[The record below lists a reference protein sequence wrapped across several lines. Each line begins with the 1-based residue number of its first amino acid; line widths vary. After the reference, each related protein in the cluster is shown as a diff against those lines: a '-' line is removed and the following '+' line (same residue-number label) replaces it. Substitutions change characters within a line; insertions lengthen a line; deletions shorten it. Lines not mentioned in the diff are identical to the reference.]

1 MTRLRSSDGSVLV
14 TVRLHV
20 KHRDRIYSLTDNLS
34 GWVRQA
40 VEEKLAREW
49 NPDEQLRFMKQEA
62 KRREAEL
69 KEINARIQEL
79 QEKRQQLETE
89 IEREIENILS
99 YLTYESVDAATLDI
113 RNQYPHWPEDLVRK
127 YVARAWNKQARK

>member
-49 NPDEQLRFMKQEA
+49 NPEEQLAFMEQEA
-62 KRREAEL
+62 ERRQAEL
-69 KEINARIQEL
+69 KQIRARIKEL
-79 QEKRQQLETE
+79 QAKQQQQEKE
-89 IEREIENILS
+89 IEREVKNILQ
-99 YLTYESVDAATLDI
+99 YLKYDSIEAAIADI
-113 RNQYPHWPEDLVRK
+113 HIQYPEWPKRLLRK
-127 YVARAWNKQARK
+127 YVERIWRERYG

>member
-49 NPDEQLRFMKQEA
+49 NPEEQLAFMKQEA
-62 KRREAEL
+62 ERREAEL
-69 KEINARIQEL
+69 KEINARIKEL
-79 QEKRQQLETE
+79 QAKQQQQEKE
-89 IEREIENILS
+89 IEREIKSILQ
-99 YLTYESVDAATLDI
+99 YLKYDSIETAVADI
-113 RNQYPHWPEDLVRK
+113 RSQYPEWPENLVKK
-127 YVARAWNKQARK
+127 YVTKLWNRR

>member
-1 MTRLRSSDGSVLV
+1 MTRIRSEDGSVLV
-14 TVRLHV
+14 TVRLNV
-20 KHRDRIYSLTDNLS
+20 KHRDRIYSLTNNLS

-49 NPDEQLRFMKQEA
+49 DPEEQLRFMKQEA

-79 QEKRQQLETE
+79 QEKRQRLETE
-89 IEREIENILS
+89 IEREIQNILQ
-99 YLTYESVDAATLDI
+99 YLKYESIEAAVADI
-113 RNQYPHWPEDLVRK
+113 RNQYPQWPENLVK
-127 YVARAWNKQARK
+127 QCVMKAWQKAKTH

>member
-1 MTRLRSSDGSVLV
+1 MTRLRSSNGSVLV

-49 NPDEQLRFMKQEA
+49 NPEEQLAFMKQEA
-62 KRREAEL
+62 ERREAEL
-69 KEINARIQEL
+69 KQINARIKEL
-79 QEKRQQLETE
+79 QEKRLQQERE
-89 IEREIENILS
+89 IEREVRNILQ
-99 YLTYESVDAATLDI
+99 YLKYESIEAAIADI
-113 RNQYPHWPEDLVRK
+113 HNQYPEWPEQLLRK
-127 YVARAWNKQARK
+127 YVERIWREKYG

>member
-62 KRREAEL
+62 KRRETEL
-69 KEINARIQEL
+69 KEINAKIKEL
-79 QEKRQQLETE
+79 QEKRRQLEAE
-89 IEREIENILS
+89 IEREIQNILS
-99 YLTYESVDAATLDI
+99 YLTYESVEAAILDI
-113 RNQYPHWPEDLVRK
+113 RSQYPHWPEDLVSKHVTRI
-127 YVARAWNKQARK
+127 WNKQVSR